1 MYIVK
6 ILKNQM
12 KPKKFLY
19 NAELSAQFNYHVYPA
34 ALFKLKKEFN
44 DKKVYFLSFH
54 EFVISAAIF
63 SSATQFEV
71 SKENS
76 KLSNNGNYR
85 I

>member
-1 MYIVK
+1 M
-6 ILKNQM
+6 LNSQ
-12 KPKKFLY
+12 
-19 NAELSAQFNYHVYPA
+19 LSSTTMSTQPLSLNG
-34 ALFKLKKEFN
+34 KKEFN